1 VDEAFLLVI
10 VPFKIILNVV
20 IWRQQSHNRIR
31 EGFQMT
37 EILNAIFPEQIEQ
50 VRALM
55 RAFVDWHR
63 ERHIEDHALID
74 EYFNFKDFEE
84 ELASLPGK
92 YSPPRGRLLLALK
105 DGQPAGCAA
114 LHEIDA
120 QACEMKRMFVYPQFQ
135 GQGVGRALA
144 EALIQEAR
152 TIGYTSILLDTSFR
166 QAEAQGLYQSL
177 GFKRIKPYYELPE
190 ELQNWLVFMKLKL

>member
-1 VDEAFLLVI
+1 L
-10 VPFKIILNVV
+10 
-20 IWRQQSHNRIR
+20 
-31 EGFQMT
+31 QMT
-37 EILNAIFPEQIEQ
+37 KIERVNTQEQIEQ
-50 VRALM
+50 VRTLM

-63 ERHIEDHALID
+63 QRHTQDHELID
-74 EYFNFKDFEE
+74 EYFNAKDFEE

-92 YSPPRGRLLLALK
+92 YSPPGGRLLLALK
-105 DGQPAGCAA
+105 DDQPAGCAA

-135 GQGVGRALA
+135 GQGVGRELA

-152 TIGYTSILLDTSFR
+152 TIGYASILLDTSFR

-177 GFKRIKPYYELPE
+177 GFKRIEPYYELPE
-190 ELQNWLVFMKLKL
+190 ELQNWLVFMELKL

>member
-1 VDEAFLLVI
+1 MT
-10 VPFKIILNVV
+10 IILNA
-20 IWRQQSHNRIR
+20 N
-31 EGFQMT
+31 T
-37 EILNAIFPEQIEQ
+37 PKQIEQ

-63 ERHIEDHALID
+63 ERHIEDRELID
-74 EYFNFKDFEE
+74 GYFNAKVFEE

-92 YSPPRGRLLLALK
+92 YSPPRGRLLLALE

-120 QACEMKRMFVYPQFQ
+120 QAREMKRMFVYPQFQ
-135 GQGVGRALA
+135 GKGVGRALA
-144 EALIQEAR
+144 ETLIQEAR
-152 TIGYTSILLDTSFR
+152 TIGYTSMLLDTSFR

-177 GFKRIKPYYELPE
+177 GFKKIEPYYELPE
-190 ELQNWLVFMKLKL
+190 ELKNWLVFMKLKL